1 MKLTLR
7 QQITQF
13 AHVLQT
19 GLLTA
24 LNEELGEL
32 TEPAIYDSA
41 RPVKGFLKQEFLQN
55 FSARPAQGELQLQ
68 ADRRRFWR
76 AEGSLREN
84 SSDAIRER
92 VEPEGW
98 NTEEPLRDDQ
108 QLLT

>member
-32 TEPAIYDSA
+32 TEPAVYDLDYAHDQGVERLSA
-41 RPVKGFLKQEFLQN
+41 RLMLPV
-55 FSARPAQGELQLQ
+55 
-68 ADRRRFWR
+68 
-76 AEGSLREN
+76 
-84 SSDAIRER
+84 
-92 VEPEGW
+92 VE
-98 NTEEPLRDDQ
+98 
-108 QLLT
+108 